1 MDFEIHTCE
10 RPVSD
15 EERGAV
21 LAAPGFGRTFTDH
34 MVTVRWDEGL
44 GWYDGRLEPYG
55 PISLDPSASVFHYG
69 QECFEGMKAYRQDG
83 GGIALFR
90 PEVNAA
96 RFNRS
101 AARLAMPGIPEQTF
115 LRALE
120 ILVAQDSDWVP
131 DGAGNSLYLRPLMI
145 ATQHELGFTLP
156 SRSYLFVVFA
166 SPATA
171 YFGAEGVRPLTVWLS
186 EEYTRAAPGGTG
198 AAKVGGNYAAAFAAQ
213 RQGVTEGCDQVVWLD
228 AAEHTWVEEMGG
240 MNVFFVLDEGDG
252 SRPRI
257 VTPPLTDTLLPGV
270 TRDSLLQLAPKLG
283 LDAEERPM
291 SVPQWQ
297 QLCAAGKMTEA
308 FACGTAA
315 VIAPIGKVKGAGGK
329 AWTIGDGEPGPVTM
343 RLREEL
349 LGIQYGQLPDPS
361 AWVHKVC

>member
-1 MDFEIHTCE
+1 MDFEIRTSD
-10 RPVSD
+10 RPASD
-15 EERGAV
+15 TKREAV

-34 MVTVRWDEGL
+34 MVTVRWDQER
-44 GWYDGRLEPYG
+44 GWHDGRLEPYG

-83 GGIALFR
+83 GGVALFR
-90 PEVNAA
+90 PQVNAA

-101 AARLAMPGIPEQTF
+101 AERLAMPGIPEQDF

-120 ILVAQDSDWVP
+120 LLVAQDSAWVP
-131 DGAGNSLYLRPLMI
+131 AGAGDSLYLRPLMI

-156 SRSYLFVVFA
+156 SHSYLFVVFA

-171 YFGAEGVRPLTVWLS
+171 YFGAGERLRPLTVWLS

-213 RQGVTEGCDQVVWLD
+213 RQGTEEGCDQVVWLD
-228 AAEHTWVEEMGG
+228 AADHTWVEEMGG
-240 MNVFFVLDEGDG
+240 MNVFFVLDEG

-270 TRDSLLQLAPKLG
+270 TRDSLLRLASELG
-283 LDAEERPM
+283 LDAGEMPL

-297 QLCAAGKMTEA
+297 ELCATGKMTEA

-315 VIAPIGKVKGAGGK
+315 VIAPIGRVKGAGGK
-329 AWTIGDGEPGPVTM
+329 GWTIGDGEPGPVTL
-343 RLREEL
+343 RLREAL
-349 LGIQYGQLPDPS
+349 LGIQYGRRPDPD
-361 AWVHKVC
+361 AWLHKVC